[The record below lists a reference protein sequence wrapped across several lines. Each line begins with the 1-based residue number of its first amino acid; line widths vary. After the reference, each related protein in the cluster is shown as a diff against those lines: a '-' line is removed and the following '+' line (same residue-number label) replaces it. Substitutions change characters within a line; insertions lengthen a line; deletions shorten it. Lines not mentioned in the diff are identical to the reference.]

1 MPWNKTSLQIL
12 CLSLIMKAK
21 KTIPWLQRILA
32 YINEEYVEMCKEE
45 KGNTGRQS
53 FVQGSQMIDIKD
65 SNWKLADG
73 PSARNKILQMIHD
86 NPEATV
92 EQMAKATGI
101 TIYGTKYH
109 IQKMKK
115 ENLIQRI
122 GSSKTGFWKIIE

>member
-1 MPWNKTSLQIL
+1 
-12 CLSLIMKAK
+12 
-21 KTIPWLQRILA
+21 
-32 YINEEYVEMCKEE
+32 MCKEE

-109 IQKMKK
+109 
-115 ENLIQRI
+115 NRI
-122 GSSKTGFWKIIE
+122 SEI